1 MIHLATGTN
10 HFIMPQVGDMDQ
22 KQETSNSRLLQDT
35 WLDIKLYLDFF
46 CFNLKHVYE
55 EKPFQKATNN
65 NAIFCLMSQT
75 QCLYLLELQTKVRE
89 DFTITK
95 KCLNMKALSTRRMP
109 FSVIV
114 KYSRG
119 FV

>member
-1 MIHLATGTN
+1 MHLTVLHRSQVSVSPVHRNVNKIILETWPVDIYIINLATGRN

-75 QCLYLLELQTKVRE
+75 RCLVCIY
-89 DFTITK
+89 
-95 KCLNMKALSTRRMP
+95 
-109 FSVIV
+109 
-114 KYSRG
+114 
-119 FV
+119 